1 MGFSPNLQYFYHS
14 DPSKKSIVRH
24 KYDNSTHEIG
34 PSQAWFIHA
43 GDGAPDGM
51 TVDSE
56 GYVWSALW
64 GGSGVIKIDPDAKVV
79 DKIDVSGKTVKWEKD
94 GKKFTSKLEGESQA
108 TRMGDIDERPIVFVD
123 LTFNN
128 KFYTDVPI
136 GLTTKDSR
144 STFLVNRDLLTRFK
158 VNVNPN
164 RKFVLSSLIE
174 RSDGDDTQGVNINPY
189 K

>member
-1 MGFSPNLQYFYHS
+1 MFH
-14 DPSKKSIVRH
+14 
-24 KYDNSTHEIG
+24 
-34 PSQAWFIHA
+34 
-43 GDGAPDGM
+43 
-51 TVDSE
+51 
-56 GYVWSALW
+56 
-64 GGSGVIKIDPDAKVV
+64 V

-94 GKKFTSKLEGESQA
+94 GKKFTSKLQGESQA

-164 RKFVLSSLIE
+164 RKFVLSSWIE